1 MRLRPTIASLLPTL
15 SAGLLLHHATAYA
28 ESDDEA
34 EEDSDRGGNKVEEDV
49 EAAKEKRNAPSN
61 SFSKDRFFIDKLDT
75 ADTDEK
81 TLLQGNFTSST
92 FLYRESGGALADD
105 TMTPVNVN
113 SPFSRFFTDLR
124 AQLDARHIKGGR
136 WDFRLDARGR
146 LVQGGGAV
154 TPNPN
159 TPEPRANIQSG
170 ARGRNELD
178 LREAWLVRS
187 GERTDVFIGR
197 QFITDLAATRID
209 GIRLDYAMSRK
220 ITLLGYA
227 GALPYRGSRSIGT
240 DYPNQFSAE
249 RTPLGKTPPIGAGFG
264 AAYRTPRSY
273 GALGSVLAIPLKGA
287 SPRISVTSNGYWRN
301 GKIDL
306 YHFALVDLFKKFS
319 LTNVSAGANYKPSPR
334 MRLTAGFH
342 RMDVDTLAI
351 QASGYFADPATAGIN
366 EIALRSVASNQL
378 RAGLSVGLGR
388 NQRFEVSMSGGYRF
402 RPGFTIADA
411 DNNVVATLDAQSGL
425 EVTAGVADR
434 RSLKGFRFGADV
446 SRFFGVGDVA
456 FSRSTSLSLR
466 GTAAREFKQGRG
478 MVELEAGYLS
488 ARDDNG
494 GVTCGGTIDTCYG
507 ASKVSVKQGGGT
519 VYYRLKPA
527 WFLMGNMFLSMQSG
541 QTAGKAADPTLVST
555 SGFLRIGYRY

>member
-159 TPEPRANIQSG
+159 TPEPRANVQSG

-249 RTPLGKTPPIGAGFG
+249 RAPLGKTPPIGAGFG

-273 GALGSVLAIPLKGA
+273 GALGSVLAIPLKV
-287 SPRISVTSNGYWRN
+287 P
-301 GKIDL
+301 K
-306 YHFALVDLFKKFS
+306 
-319 LTNVSAGANYKPSPR
+319 
-334 MRLTAGFH
+334 
-342 RMDVDTLAI
+342 
-351 QASGYFADPATAGIN
+351 
-366 EIALRSVASNQL
+366 
-378 RAGLSVGLGR
+378 
-388 NQRFEVSMSGGYRF
+388 
-402 RPGFTIADA
+402 
-411 DNNVVATLDAQSGL
+411 
-425 EVTAGVADR
+425 
-434 RSLKGFRFGADV
+434 
-446 SRFFGVGDVA
+446 
-456 FSRSTSLSLR
+456 
-466 GTAAREFKQGRG
+466 
-478 MVELEAGYLS
+478 
-488 ARDDNG
+488 
-494 GVTCGGTIDTCYG
+494 
-507 ASKVSVKQGGGT
+507 
-519 VYYRLKPA
+519 
-527 WFLMGNMFLSMQSG
+527 
-541 QTAGKAADPTLVST
+541 
-555 SGFLRIGYRY
+555 